1 MSRVA
6 ILSPGGEFTHRLLA
20 ALAERGAEADTLVLY
35 VPSARRYLERLGS
48 TPRRLLALPLLPARW
63 AAWRLRLRRQG
74 FGRGA
79 RRVVFAGPLNGA
91 GMARALRTLAPDVML
106 LAQCS
111 IVSPAILSIPSRAT
125 VNVHP
130 GLLPWVRG
138 NGPFANALLRGV
150 PLGCT
155 AFRVDAGIDTGPL
168 LRRRLLPVGGD
179 DTLQDLRDGLY
190 RLWVEMSADVIA
202 DAAAGRL
209 PPGTPQDARFPL
221 GRTLPDAEAARAAE
235 GGRAR
240 ALFDRWRP
248 FCDPRDLSLPADF
261 DAAELLPAGRA

>member
-1 MSRVA
+1 MSRVV
-6 ILSPGGEFTHRLLA
+6 ILSSGGEFTHRLLA
-20 ALAERGAEADTLVLY
+20 ALAERGMEADALVLY
-35 VPSARRYLERLGS
+35 LPSARRYLQRLGS
-48 TPRRLLALPLLPARW
+48 ARKRLLALPLLPARW
-63 AAWRLRLRRQG
+63 AAWRLRLRRQR

-79 RRVVFAGPLNGA
+79 RRVVVAGPLNGA
-91 GMARALRTLAPDVML
+91 GMARTLRALAPDVML

-111 IVSPAILSIPSRAT
+111 IVSPGILAIPARAT

-155 AFRVDAGIDTGPL
+155 AFRVDAGIDTGPI
-168 LRRRLLPVGGD
+168 LRRRLLEVGAD
-179 DTLQDLRDGLY
+179 DTLQALREGLY
-190 RLWVEMSADVIA
+190 RLWVEMSADVVA

-209 PPGTPQDARFPL
+209 PEGTPQGARFPL
-221 GRTLPDAEAARAAE
+221 GRTLPDEEAARAAE
-235 GGRAR
+235 GGRAK

-248 FCDPRDLSLPADF
+248 FCDPRDLALPADF
-261 DAAELLPAGRA
+261 DAAGLLPAALA